1 MSTDLERKN
10 KKTVRILLVLVFL
23 MFLFAAALI
32 PLYDI
37 LCEITGINGKT
48 KKDFSSLTYE
58 VDLDRVVTLEF
69 VTTVSA
75 QTGLAFKADQY
86 EIKLHPGEKVT
97 ARYTAKNRTN
107 KRLIAKANPSF
118 TPGITAGYVKNIEC
132 FCFSNQIF
140 EPGETKH
147 LEVQL
152 MVSPDLAIGFKRISF
167 GLTFFDITH

>member
-1 MSTDLERKN
+1 MNSELERKN
-10 KKTVRILLVLVFL
+10 KRTVKVLLGLVFL

-48 KKDFSSLTYE
+48 KKDISSLTYK
-58 VDLDRVVTLEF
+58 VDSERQVTLEF

-75 QTGLAFKADQY
+75 TTGMLFKADQY
-86 EIKLHPGEKVT
+86 EIKVHPGEKIT
-97 ARYTAKNRTN
+97 AWFTAKNKTTQRIT
-107 KRLIAKANPSF
+107 AKASPSF

-147 LEVQL
+147 LKVQL
-152 MVSPDLAIGFKRISF
+152 IVDLALAIDFKRITF
-167 GLTFFDITH
+167 GLTYYDITH

>member
-1 MSTDLERKN
+1 VNSDLERKN
-10 KKTVRILLVLVFL
+10 KKTVKILLVLIFL
-23 MFLFAAALI
+23 MFLFAVALV

-48 KKDFSSLTYE
+48 KKDLSSLIYKIDSE
-58 VDLDRVVTLEF
+58 RKITLEF

-75 QTGLAFKADQY
+75 YTGLAFKADQY
-86 EIKLHPGEKVT
+86 EIKAHPGEKIT
-97 ARYTAKNRTN
+97 AWFTVKNRTK
-107 KRLIAKANPSF
+107 KRITAKANPSF

-152 MVSPDLAIGFKRISF
+152 IVDPRLPIDFKRITF